1 MRCRKT
7 QKLLSA
13 RFDGEIH
20 GAADRTVEAH
30 LSRCPACQR
39 FAADL
44 PICSQTLDVVFA
56 PEPRSGFTERVMAR
70 LPERQSSG
78 PLSRERLRAFRPAE
92 VAAGG
97 LGLAAG
103 VIMAVLMNGEQVV
116 ATARAADLTQRMYAE
131 SFDPLPGGS
140 AAANYV
146 ALVTE
151 SAR

>member
-1 MRCRKT
+1 MQCRK
-7 QKLLSA
+7 A
-13 RFDGEIH
+13 
-20 GAADRTVEAH
+20 
-30 LSRCPACQR
+30 QR
-39 FAADL
+39 FVSLDL
-44 PICSQTLDVVFA
+44 DGRLDESRRSALRTHLRNCPDCKRFAEQLGGMSDALAVVAA
-56 PEPRSGFTERVMAR
+56 PEPIPGFTQRLMAR

-78 PLSRERLRAFRPAE
+78 PLSRERRRAFRPAE

-103 VIMAVLMNGEQVV
+103 VIMAVLMNGEQVA

-151 SAR
+151 GGR

>member
-1 MRCRKT
+1 MRCRKA
-7 QKLLSA
+7 QRFVSLD
-13 RFDGEIH
+13 FDGQLDESRRS
-20 GAADRTVEAH
+20 ALRTH
-30 LSRCPACQR
+30 LRKCPDCKR
-39 FAADL
+39 FAEQLGGMSHTLAVVAAGE
-44 PICSQTLDVVFA
+44 PI
-56 PEPRSGFTERVMAR
+56 PGFTQRLMAR

-103 VIMAVLMNGEQVV
+103 VIMAVLMNGEQVA
-116 ATARAADLTQRMYAE
+116 ATARAADLTQRMYVE

-146 ALVTE
+146 AMVTE
-151 SAR
+151 GGR